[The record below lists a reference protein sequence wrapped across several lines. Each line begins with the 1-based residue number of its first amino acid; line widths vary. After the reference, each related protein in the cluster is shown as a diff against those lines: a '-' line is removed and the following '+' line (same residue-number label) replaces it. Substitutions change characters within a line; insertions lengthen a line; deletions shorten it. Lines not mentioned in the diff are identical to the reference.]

1 MIESRSKNQIVIKGC
16 NKSVTGSTIECS
28 IERSFYDKFHFIVDY
43 GFYQGAEYERLE
55 YNNLLHFSK
64 LGAVFLTHN
73 HLDHQ
78 GALPL
83 LVKKGY
89 RNRIYTSIPTAELIS
104 IAYEDTLSIFAE
116 EKQKNRK
123 AKMLYNS
130 GDVTKTLKLIKPVR
144 YRKEINF
151 GENLRAIFF
160 ENQHLVGS
168 SMILIRSSVYN
179 GDEVNVLFTG
189 DYNNKNSFLDT
200 VDLPNWVYDLKNL
213 TIVIESTYG
222 TTDSSQVESVW
233 EENIIRACNDN
244 KSILIPCFA
253 QGRYQEILYRL
264 KCLQKQKSI
273 PNNYIILADGKSG
286 IKYSFNYLQNK
297 KLGIKND
304 MRNFLPDDIQFV
316 ASKTRPSFLHY
327 PENKIIVTTSGMGN
341 FGPARIYI
349 PEMLSSNNAVIH
361 FSGYTA
367 EGTLGRKLQE
377 LEYGE
382 PISLNGI
389 TVPKRAKVF
398 NTSEFSSHARADELI
413 NFIKKFSYV
422 RSVLVTHGE
431 PEVKQKFAERIAKE
445 TKVNKIGVLGTGY
458 SYRIGPYGIIKAIQD

>member
-116 EKQKNRK
+116 EKQKNKK

-151 GENLRAIFF
+151 GETFYKGGL
-160 ENQHLVGS
+160 
-168 SMILIRSSVYN
+168 
-179 GDEVNVLFTG
+179 
-189 DYNNKNSFLDT
+189 
-200 VDLPNWVYDLKNL
+200 
-213 TIVIESTYG
+213 
-222 TTDSSQVESVW
+222 
-233 EENIIRACNDN
+233 
-244 KSILIPCFA
+244 
-253 QGRYQEILYRL
+253 
-264 KCLQKQKSI
+264 
-273 PNNYIILADGKSG
+273 
-286 IKYSFNYLQNK
+286 
-297 KLGIKND
+297 
-304 MRNFLPDDIQFV
+304 
-316 ASKTRPSFLHY
+316 
-327 PENKIIVTTSGMGN
+327 
-341 FGPARIYI
+341 
-349 PEMLSSNNAVIH
+349 
-361 FSGYTA
+361 
-367 EGTLGRKLQE
+367 
-377 LEYGE
+377 
-382 PISLNGI
+382 
-389 TVPKRAKVF
+389 
-398 NTSEFSSHARADELI
+398 
-413 NFIKKFSYV
+413 
-422 RSVLVTHGE
+422 
-431 PEVKQKFAERIAKE
+431 
-445 TKVNKIGVLGTGY
+445 
-458 SYRIGPYGIIKAIQD
+458 